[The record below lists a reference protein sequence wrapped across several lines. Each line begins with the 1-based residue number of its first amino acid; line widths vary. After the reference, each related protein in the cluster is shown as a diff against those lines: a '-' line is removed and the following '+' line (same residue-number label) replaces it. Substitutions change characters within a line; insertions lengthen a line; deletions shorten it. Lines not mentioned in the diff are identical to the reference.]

1 MSDNMTESQKKA
13 FDFYADW
20 TKQLI
25 TLSTAIIAL
34 MVTFSKDIIGGTG
47 GKYVYLLL
55 VTWIFYFVSIICG
68 ILTLQALNGNLD
80 PRPQRETGADGNIT
94 ETPVPP
100 NLTVN
105 SDNVR
110 STSLLQIG
118 TFVFALA
125 LTCIY
130 GFFTASLP
138 AHQPAQTPAVNAP
151 AQSNSK

>member
-47 GKYVYLLL
+47 GNYVYLLL
-55 VTWIFYFVSIICG
+55 VTWIFYFASIICG
-68 ILTLQALNGNLD
+68 IFTLQALNGNLD
-80 PRPQRETGADGNIT
+80 PRPKRKTDADGNVT

-110 STSLLQIG
+110 STSLVQIG
-118 TFVFALA
+118 AFVLALA
-125 LTCIY
+125 LTCLY

-138 AHQPAQTPAVNAP
+138 AQSAKTPAVNAP